1 LNQSIPKFGGSGT
14 PGFSDKVGKQ
24 IQVEQS
30 KHIKKQKKKRV
41 QREPLILKNQLEKIE
56 QSKKA

>member
-1 LNQSIPKFGGSGT
+1 
-14 PGFSDKVGKQ
+14 
-24 IQVEQS
+24 VEQS

-56 QSKKA
+56 QNKKA